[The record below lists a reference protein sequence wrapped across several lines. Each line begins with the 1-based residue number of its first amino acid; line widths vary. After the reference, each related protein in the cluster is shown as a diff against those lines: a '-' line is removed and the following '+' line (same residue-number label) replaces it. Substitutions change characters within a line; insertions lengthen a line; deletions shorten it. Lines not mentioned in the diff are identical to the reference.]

1 MKNIVLLLVLS
12 LSLSLAAEAGQNG
25 DTATRKSP
33 SKSAVD
39 CSTMNNTTLAAT
51 VKDKLANTPSLKD
64 FMIGVSAKD
73 GTITLT
79 GSVKAGR
86 NKGTATLQA
95 KRVPCVRK
103 VDNQIT
109 VESSQPK
116 SAKNSH

>member
-1 MKNIVLLLVLS
+1 MKNIILLLVLS
-12 LSLSLAAEAGQNG
+12 LGLSSAASAGQNG
-25 DTATRKSP
+25 DAAAKRP
-33 SKSAVD
+33 SKPAVD
-39 CSTMNNTTLAAT
+39 CSTINNTTLAAT

-73 GTITLT
+73 GTVTLT

-95 KRVPCVRK
+95 KRVACVKK

-109 VESSQPK
+109 VETAPPK
-116 SAKNSH
+116 SAKNTR